1 MPTRDELK
9 QMQSLPLEVKVL
21 KTKARIKEWVDYYGE
36 DDVYI
41 SFSGG
46 KDSTVLLDIA
56 RQEYTNMKAVFVNT
70 GLEYPEIQSFVKTF
84 DNVEILRPQMR
95 FDEVIKKYGYPF
107 ISKEV
112 ANTVRQAKLALAGDR
127 ERYIYRVKRLN
138 GELLTKDGKKSVFN
152 CEKYKPLLYVDFNI
166 GDQCCDI
173 MKKKPTK
180 AIKKAQLL
188 GTMTEESLLREKRW
202 LMTGCNVW
210 NSKKSMPM
218 SFWTEQDVL
227 EYIKSRNLPIA
238 SVYGEIVEI
247 SNDDINQITFE
258 GCGKLKCTGCTRTGC
273 IFCGF
278 GAHLDKKDGNE
289 TRFERLKR
297 THPKQYDYC
306 MGGGEYNE
314 QGIWQPSKQ
323 GLGMAHCID
332 ELNKIY
338 GKDFIKY

>member
-9 QMQSLPLEVKVL
+9 QMQSLPLDVKIL

-36 DDVYI
+36 DNVYI

-56 RQEYTNMKAVFVNT
+56 RQEYPNMKAVFVNT
-70 GLEYPEIQSFVKTF
+70 GLEYPEIQSFVRTF
-84 DNVEILRPQMR
+84 DNVEILRPSMR

-112 ANTVRQAKLALAGDR
+112 AGVIFYSRQNKRYAINALNGKNAKGKEDYYKQQMYSKWKPLIDVDFVIGNGCCGIMKER
-127 ERYIYRVKRLN
+127 PIERYAK
-138 GELLTKDGKKSVFN
+138 T
-152 CEKYKPLLYVDFNI
+152 
-166 GDQCCDI
+166 
-173 MKKKPTK
+173 
-180 AIKKAQLL
+180 QLL
-188 GTMTEESLLREKRW
+188 ATMADESQRREKAW
-202 LMTGCNVW
+202 YKTGCNAW
-210 NSKKSMPM
+210 QQGKSKPM

-238 SVYGEIVEI
+238 SVYGEIVECAYTD
-247 SNDDINQITFE
+247 NNQITFE
-258 GCGKLKCTGCTRTGC
+258 GCGKLKCTGCKRTGC

>member
-36 DDVYI
+36 DNVYI

-46 KDSTVLLDIA
+46 KDSTVLLDIT
-56 RQEYTNMKAVFVNT
+56 RQEYPNMKAVFVNT
-70 GLEYPEIQSFVKTF
+70 GLEYPEIQSFVKSKE
-84 DNVEILRPQMR
+84 NVEILRPTMR

-107 ISKEV
+107 IGKDV
-112 ANTVRQAKLALAGDR
+112 AYRLYEARRGKQWAILNFEGKVVDGSESFYVADR
-127 ERYIYRVKRLN
+127 YPR
-138 GELLTKDGKKSVFN
+138 
-152 CEKYKPLLYVDFNI
+152 YKPLLDVDFVI
-166 GDQCCDI
+166 GSMCCDI
-173 MKKKPTK
+173 MKEKPVKQMKTK
-180 AIKKAQLL
+180 NIIA
-188 GTMTEESLLREKRW
+188 TMADESSRREKAW
-202 LMTGCNVW
+202 FKTGCNAW
-210 NSKKSMPM
+210 QQGTSKPM

-227 EYIKSRNLPIA
+227 EYIKSHNLPIA
-238 SVYGEIVEI
+238 SVYGEIVECGDKD
-247 SNDDINQITFE
+247 NNQITFE
-258 GCGKLKCTGCTRTGC
+258 GCGKLKCTGCKRTGC

-278 GAHLDKKDGNE
+278 GAHLDKREGE
-289 TRFERLKR
+289 TRFQRLKR

>member
-9 QMQSLPLEVKVL
+9 QMQSLPLDVKVL
-21 KTKARIKEWVDYYGE
+21 KTKARIKEWVDFYGE
-36 DDVYI
+36 DNVAI

-46 KDSTVLLDIA
+46 KDSTVLLDIV
-56 RQEYTNMKAVFVNT
+56 RQDYPEIKAFFVNT

-84 DNVEILRPQMR
+84 DNVGILRPTMR

-112 ANTVRQAKLALAGDR
+112 SSVVFYARQNS
-127 ERYIYRVKRLN
+127 RYAINALN
-138 GELLTKDGKKSVFN
+138 GKNAKGIDDYYKNQMYSR
-152 CEKYKPLLYVDFNI
+152 YKPLVDVDFVI
-166 GDQCCDI
+166 GNGCCVI
-173 MKKKPTK
+173 MKEKPIEKYTHT
-180 AIKKAQLL
+180 QLL
-188 GTMTEESLLREKRW
+188 ATMASESQRREKAW
-202 LMTGCNVW
+202 FSTGCNAW
-210 NSKKSMPM
+210 KQGKSKPM

-258 GCGKLKCTGCTRTGC
+258 GCGKLKCTGCMRTGC

-314 QGIWQPSKQ
+314 QGIWQPNKQ